1 MVVAESVWETWRERE
16 ANERKSAIALF
27 LATDASPETAL
38 KALAQAISEV
48 MEPRIARADAAQPG
62 EEEFRTGYCSFARVP
77 QGVLLRVDEGPYDF
91 EALLQGIVQVLQAR
105 GIDGVFDLYE
115 PEGIP
120 EVPELI
126 DLFECHLRLN
136 GESVNGRT
144 AGSTTR
150 HTARKYRDR

>member
-1 MVVAESVWETWRERE
+1 MRLGR
-16 ANERKSAIALF
+16 
-27 LATDASPETAL
+27 
-38 KALAQAISEV
+38 
-48 MEPRIARADAAQPG
+48 G
-62 EEEFRTGYCSFARVP
+62 EEEFRTGYRSFARVP
-77 QGVLLRVDEGPYDF
+77 QGVLLRVDDGPDDF
-91 EALLQGIVQVLQAR
+91 VGPLQGIAQGLRAR
-105 GIDGVFDLYE
+105 GIDGEFDLYE

-144 AGSTTR
+144 AGSPTR